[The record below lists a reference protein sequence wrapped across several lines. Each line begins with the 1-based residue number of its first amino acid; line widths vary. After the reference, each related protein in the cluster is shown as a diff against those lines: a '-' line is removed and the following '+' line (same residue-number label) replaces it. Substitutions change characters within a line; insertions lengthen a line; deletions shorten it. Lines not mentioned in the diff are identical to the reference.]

1 MTEQNQDKRSV
12 FTDALETLGTI
23 IDDTQKRDA
32 IHLAVEPVV
41 AKETV
46 WPGQHVTV
54 EGLGAHNGKKGTI
67 GIVDPFLT
75 EMVRPGQR
83 FWLVLYPRTIKS
95 LRHVWEHPDFPTSEL
110 QASSEST
117 KSLSDVEKSKKWIEN
132 YVKECQEHEHKI
144 DYDYVKKEPLNYDNL
159 MRFADRWIEMDD
171 NWREYF
177 YVSDSLEGLPDE
189 FWDHYQIVTGKKV
202 EENKKVNFFTCSC

>member
-1 MTEQNQDKRSV
+1 MTDKRNV

-54 EGLGAHNGKKGTI
+54 EGIGSHNGKKGTI

-83 FWLVLYPRTIKS
+83 FWLILYPRTIKS
-95 LRHVWEHPDFPTSEL
+95 LRHVWEHPAFPPSEL
-110 QASSEST
+110 QAISEST

-132 YVKECQEHEHKI
+132 YVEEIKKWGGGEDIH
-144 DYDYVKKEPLNYDNL
+144 DYDDLMNAANKWLASNNDWWLNFSVDN
-159 MRFADRWIEMDD
+159 E
-171 NWREYF
+171 
-177 YVSDSLEGLPDE
+177 SLDE
-189 FWDHYQIVTGKKV
+189 NFWYHYEIVTGKKV
-202 EENKKVNFFTCSC
+202 EDGKKQNFFSCAC